1 MINEI
6 FFKILEF
13 SSNKNLIIINTSFYS
28 FIKNLRKKFINK
40 PLIIKYKLKRIKKK
54 MYSGYRAS
62 FYVEPENQYIL
73 DNKTFG
79 INIGKIDYEN
89 IIKPSKI
96 FEDVIIP
103 LSFSN
108 NLGNNSIII
117 YFEIYQVY
125 TDDIIRF
132 KHYCLLNY
140 FYTYI

>member
-1 MINEI
+1 
-6 FFKILEF
+6 
-13 SSNKNLIIINTSFYS
+13 
-28 FIKNLRKKFINK
+28 
-40 PLIIKYKLKRIKKK
+40 

-79 INIGKIDYEN
+79 INIGKIDYDN

-117 YFEIYQVY
+117 YFEIHQVY
-125 TDDIIRF
+125 TDDIARF